1 MLHNIGLK
9 LIKQSQEFPLLSH
22 NLQEEEAEVAIVE
35 IQEEE
40 KEAEVVKA
48 EGLMEPIISKHHHPH
63 LQPQIN
69 YRMATKNIGHPPQL
83 KRLSASMPTMVDHA
97 VHIAGYVDMVLRAA
111 ATNAKMQKMAKIGI
125 FTLKEATYFQKRQ
138 TLTGT

>member
-1 MLHNIGLK
+1 M
-9 LIKQSQEFPLLSH
+9 
-22 NLQEEEAEVAIVE
+22 VAE

-63 LQPQIN
+63 LQPQIY

-97 VHIAGYVDMVLRAA
+97 VHIAGYVDMVLQVA
-111 ATNAKMQKMAKIGI
+111 ATNAKTSKMAKLGI
-125 FTLKEATYFQKRQ
+125 SIQKEANCSQKRQ
-138 TLTGT
+138 TLIGT

>member
-1 MLHNIGLK
+1 M
-9 LIKQSQEFPLLSH
+9 
-22 NLQEEEAEVAIVE
+22 VVE

-63 LQPQIN
+63 LQPQIY

-97 VHIAGYVDMVLRAA
+97 VHIAGYVDMVLQAA
-111 ATNAKMQKMAKIGI
+111 ATNAKMSKMAKTGI
-125 FTLKEATYFQKRQ
+125 STLKEVCYFPRRL
-138 TLTGT
+138 TPTGT